1 MKKIG
6 IKFEGSKI
14 ILPVIDGKELD
25 YNLDYNTAIDVLRR
39 EQIKSI
45 PRLVGRLFWKK

>member
-6 IKFEGSKI
+6 IKFEGTKI

-25 YNLDYNTAIDVLRR
+25 YNTATDVLRR